1 MVYISNI
8 YILQLLNVYITSCR
22 NLSENQLLCMIKKL
36 LIKGFKT
43 LWYKKREKILMQENL
58 IHTSVLKEFIAGPYL
73 MLEHFYMRK
82 AICKLRLSAHNILI
96 ELGRYVKPKSI
107 PCPERIW

>member
-1 MVYISNI
+1 
-8 YILQLLNVYITSCR
+8 
-22 NLSENQLLCMIKKL
+22 MIKKL

-43 LWYKKREKILMQENL
+43 LWYKQREKNINAGKLD
-58 IHTSVLKEFIAGPYL
+58 TYFSTKKEFITGPYL
-73 MLEHFYMRK
+73 MLENFYMRK
-82 AICKLRLSAHNILI
+82 AFCKLRLSAHNLLI